1 MEVIAK
7 FRERLNAGD
16 ICLGASI
23 TLADPLVSDALG
35 DSADFL
41 WIDMEHSPM
50 SPGVLQCHLL
60 AARARAVPA
69 LVRVTGS
76 DTAFIKP
83 ALDAGAEAIIV
94 PQVRSAEEVRQIV
107 SDCHYPPVGTRGYGP
122 RVPSNYGRDGGAEYV
137 KRANANVFVAVQIE
151 NMEGLEALDEILAIE
166 GLDSVVI
173 GPNDLSGSMGRLGDL
188 DHPEVVAAM
197 QTIIDKTRAAGLIIG
212 AGMGIS
218 LDFACVMIERG
229 IQWLQL
235 GGDVEYLVESMD
247 RVTASVR
254 DRLARK
260 R

>member
-69 LVRVTGS
+69 LVRVTS
-76 DTAFIKP
+76 SETPFIKP
-83 ALDAGAEAIIV
+83 ALDAGAEGIIV
-94 PQVRSAEEVRQIV
+94 PQVR
-107 SDCHYPPVGTRGYGP
+107 TRGYGP
-122 RVPSNYGRDGGAEYV
+122 RVPSNYGRDGGAEYIE
-137 KRANANVFVAVQIE
+137 RANENVFVAVQVE
-151 NMEGLEALDEILAIE
+151 NMEGLAALDEILAIE